1 MRHNVQKLKLGLPRD
16 QRANMIGNL
25 ATSLILHEKIQTT
38 QAKAKALQPVIDRLV
53 NLGKLGPQ
61 KNVIR
66 EIGTILQSE
75 LSSKKLIDEIGKRY
89 KDRNSGYTRI
99 VRVGFRPGDAAPV
112 VQIELLE
119 KS

>member
-1 MRHNVQKLKLGLPRD
+1 MRHNVHKLKLGLPRD

-38 QAKAKALQPVIDRLV
+38 QAKAKALQPFIDKLI
-53 NLGKLGPQ
+53 NLGKRGAK

-66 EIGTILQSE
+66 EIGMILQND
-75 LSSKKLIDEIGKRY
+75 LSSKKLVDKIGKRY
-89 KDRNSGYTRI
+89 PDRTSGYTRI
-99 VRVGFRPGDAAPV
+99 TNIGFRAGDAAPV

>member
-1 MRHNVQKLKLGLPRD
+1 MRHNVHKLKLGLPRD
-16 QRANMIGNL
+16 QRANLIGNL

-38 QAKAKALQPVIDRLV
+38 QAKAKALQPFIDKLV
-53 NLGKLGPQ
+53 NLGKQGAK

-66 EIGTILQSE
+66 KIGMVLQND
-75 LSSKKLIDEIGKRY
+75 LSAKKLVEEIGKRY
-89 KDRNSGYTRI
+89 PGRESGYTRI
-99 VRVGFRPGDAAPV
+99 TRIGFRQGDAAPI